1 MQACDANPQ
10 KDDGMTL
17 LDRRQFLIVA
27 SAVPFGLAC
36 PAAALAA
43 APSVKEEML
52 RLFGD
57 KIATPGKIRLD
68 VPAIAENGFVVPL
81 NVDVDS
87 AMTQADH
94 VTVIHIFADG
104 NPNPMI
110 GSFFFTPLSGRAAMQ
125 TRMRLAQSQSI
136 IAIAEMSD
144 GALFS
149 AQVEIKVTLGGC
161 GG

>member
-1 MQACDANPQ
+1 
-10 KDDGMTL
+10 MTL
-17 LDRRQFLIVA
+17 LDRRQLLIAA
-27 SAVPFGLAC
+27 SAAPFALAC

-68 VPAIAENGFVVPL
+68 VPAIAE
-81 NVDVDS
+81 
-87 AMTQADH
+87 
-94 VTVIHIFADG
+94 
-104 NPNPMI
+104 
-110 GSFFFTPLSGRAAMQ
+110 
-125 TRMRLAQSQSI
+125 
-136 IAIAEMSD
+136 MSD

-149 AQVEIKVTLGGC
+149 AQVEVKVTLGGC